1 MPVKNNSHWAKFILL
16 SPTLFQR
23 NMKSLKI
30 SLMDTPQV
38 QVSVVPRMRQHRGA
52 LHYLRTENK
61 KS

>member
-30 SLMDTPQV
+30 SLMDTPHKSGICRASDAV
-38 QVSVVPRMRQHRGA
+38 TSRGFTLSSHR
-52 LHYLRTENK
+52 K
-61 KS
+61 